1 MLFWEK
7 LMSKKILLLSLCL
20 IFCFVCGCSKTE
32 QVENVEQTKTEEKL
46 KTSEEELKKLPD
58 NQRFKREYEEY
69 NYDIPLEIV
78 EDNTVSYIDKENI
91 LSVIENKTGIVY
103 FGYPSCP
110 WCRNAVPILVETAV
124 ANQLP
129 IYYFDLTQFTEVDD
143 TYNSLLE
150 IINKHLGTENQD
162 YIDVPLV
169 LTIQNG
175 TILASR
181 IGTVGSHTDPYVVM
195 TQDEMLELSQ
205 RYQEIIDFIKLEN

>member
-1 MLFWEK
+1 
-7 LMSKKILLLSLCL
+7 MSKKILLLGLCL

-32 QVENVEQTKTEEKL
+32 QVENVEKTKIEEKV
-46 KTSEEELKKLPD
+46 KTPEEELKKLPD

-78 EDNTVSYIDKENI
+78 EDNTVSYIYKDNI
-91 LSVIENKTGIVY
+91 LEILENETGIVY

-110 WCRNAVPILVETAV
+110 WCRNAVPVLVETAV

-129 IYYFDLTQFTEVDD
+129 IYYFDLTQFTEIDD

-175 TILASR
+175 TILANR

-205 RYQEIIDFIKLEN
+205 RYQEIINFIKLEN

>member
-46 KTSEEELKKLPD
+46 KTPEEELKKLPD

-129 IYYFDLTQFTEVDD
+129 IYYFDLTQFTEADD